1 MSARNHSV
9 ALAESQNNVVNTA
22 NLSGALDDRAENR
35 LHVRGRAADDTEHFR
50 RRGLMFQSFAQFGI
64 AFLQFSEQPDI
75 LDRDDSLRGKNF
87 KQLYVPFRKWPDFLS
102 PNNDYAD
109 RNSFAK

>member
-1 MSARNHSV
+1 MLCAYVGYVQGAMCMHPAVPWIITADFYTDMRYRTKMSARNHSV

-64 AFLQFSEQPDI
+64 AFLQF
-75 LDRDDSLRGKNF
+75 
-87 KQLYVPFRKWPDFLS
+87 
-102 PNNDYAD
+102 
-109 RNSFAK
+109 